1 MKTEIRINSCQM
13 YDTYSVLFG
22 VYSES
27 LCLNTVVIIVAF
39 LAWSDSLG
47 ISGKCP
53 IDDSRNQAGDVALT

>member
-39 LAWSDSLG
+39 LA
-47 ISGKCP
+47 
-53 IDDSRNQAGDVALT
+53 